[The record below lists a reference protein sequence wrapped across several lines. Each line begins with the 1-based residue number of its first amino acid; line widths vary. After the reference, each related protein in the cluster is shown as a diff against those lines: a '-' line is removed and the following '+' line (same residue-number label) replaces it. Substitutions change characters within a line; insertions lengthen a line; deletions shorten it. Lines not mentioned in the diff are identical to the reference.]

1 MPKSTTHCVQ
11 VYAGEQPKCLNVN
24 FTKSNT
30 YVNYK
35 RIELVESIPEGLV
48 FPEGS
53 PKFISTYDA
62 WINLIKMA
70 EHKIDIATFYW
81 TLLGMDDDD
90 SNAHPSTWQG
100 SNIFKSLLVAG
111 TKRKIKIRLVQSA
124 ASDISSNIEADMLA
138 KQKAAE
144 IRSVDF
150 RKLLGGGVLH
160 TKLWIVDDQHMY
172 VGSANNDWRALTQ
185 VCGFFVII
193 EPKNDQ
199 KMYIGI

>member
-1 MPKSTTHCVQ
+1 MRVNNIQ
-11 VYAGEQPKCLNVN
+11 VLNIN
-24 FTKSNT
+24 FIQSKKF
-30 YVNYK
+30 VAFK

-48 FPEGS
+48 YPEGS
-53 PKFISTYDA
+53 PKFISTYEV
-62 WINLIKMA
+62 WNNLIKMA

-90 SNAHPSTWQG
+90 SNSHPSTWQG
-100 SNIFKSLLVAG
+100 SNIFKSLLTAG

-124 ASDISSNIEADMLA
+124 ATDISSNIETDMLA

-144 IRSVDF
+144 VRSVNF
-150 RKLLGGGVLH
+150 EKLLGGGVLH

-185 VCGFFVII
+185 VCSLFVVFFRI
-193 EPKNDQ
+193 
-199 KMYIGI
+199 KM